1 VWKTIRI
8 GALMTSKLTGG
19 SSDYY
24 KIVVNDVTIECN
36 DVIKAL
42 KLNYALGNILKAVWR
57 IAQAHQ
63 GRGKPGTTT
72 IYDAEKI
79 VFFGED
85 QLDEEKKA
93 EDQTT
98 QIPES
103 LFGSDYDLWP
113 FRTKDDS
120 TKEPH
125 PALSGSQRVQR

>member
-1 VWKTIRI
+1 
-8 GALMTSKLTGG
+8 MTTKLTGG

-24 KIVVNDVTIECN
+24 KIDVNGVTIECN
-36 DVIKAL
+36 DVIKSL

-93 EDQTT
+93 VDETT
-98 QIPES
+98 ES
-103 LFGSDYDLWP
+103 YDTDFELWP
-113 FRTKDDS
+113 FRTEGGPKPGQVLYDPS
-120 TKEPH
+120 
-125 PALSGSQRVQR
+125 LRR

>member
-1 VWKTIRI
+1 
-8 GALMTSKLTGG
+8 MTTKLTGG

-24 KIVVNDVTIECN
+24 KIEINGHTIECN

-57 IAQAHQ
+57 IAAAHA

-85 QLDEEKKA
+85 QLGEEKKA
-93 EDQTT
+93 EEEEPF
-98 QIPES
+98 IPGT
-103 LFGSDYDLWP
+103 LFRAVPTANSSTYWP
-113 FRTKDDS
+113 
-120 TKEPH
+120 
-125 PALSGSQRVQR
+125 V

>member
-1 VWKTIRI
+1 
-8 GALMTSKLTGG
+8 MTSKLTGG

-24 KIVVNDVTIECN
+24 KIEVNGNTIECN

-93 EDQTT
+93 EA
-98 QIPES
+98 PEPD
-103 LFGSDYDLWP
+103 FGADYDLWP
-113 FRTKDDS
+113 FRTKDDEVKKAGS
-120 TKEPH
+120 T
-125 PALSGSQRVQR
+125 LSSTPSLLR